1 MRDTAGFDGVKPSR
15 EPASVLRF
23 AGLVLNFDACL
34 LAREFGDPIPS
45 HEASSLY

>member
-34 LAREFGDPIPS
+34 LAREETRSLS
-45 HEASSLY
+45 HEAGSLY